1 MSASVVHVSFHSG
14 QADVKTPETVGDFGT
29 EIFELSVH
37 GRDASGYD
45 ADLMTRVFP
54 EDLSTVKTFVHSIE
68 ALIDPIKSESDE
80 LHQLLIFT
88 LCHPRSGPDGLRS
101 MLGRRSRP
109 RQDSGDGA
117 TWRCSD
123 GTCVGGVG
131 GA

>member
-37 GRDASGYD
+37 GRDAFGYD

-54 EDLSTVKTFVHSIE
+54 EDLSAVKTFVHSIE
-68 ALIDPIKSESDE
+68 ALIDPIKSGSDE

-88 LCHPRSGPDGLRS
+88 LCS
-101 MLGRRSRP
+101 
-109 RQDSGDGA
+109 
-117 TWRCSD
+117 
-123 GTCVGGVG
+123 
-131 GA
+131 